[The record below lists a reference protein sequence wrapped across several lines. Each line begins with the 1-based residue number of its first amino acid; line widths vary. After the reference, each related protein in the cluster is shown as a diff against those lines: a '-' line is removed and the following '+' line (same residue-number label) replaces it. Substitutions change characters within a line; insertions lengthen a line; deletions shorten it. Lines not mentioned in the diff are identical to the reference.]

1 MVLLLC
7 ALVVMIGGY
16 FGVQQLNRTESVLET
31 ADSFDLTAKT
41 INDLTG
47 LSWTKDETVYSFV
60 YDNDTWSTA
69 DQPPWPVLQSSM
81 QTMAESL
88 VDLQATRKLENVKNP
103 ADYGLESPAFSV
115 TASWK
120 DGTKTTYSMGDTTPF
135 ADGYYLSISGQ
146 DGIVY
151 TVASSLSDTFN
162 KTQKDLTAKEAI
174 PSVSDA
180 SRLSVGSAFDATR
193 KEASITVDP
202 DQLWY
207 DTHTNAPLDG
217 SQIDTLISEVKEIA
231 WDDLVTANADEAMLA
246 EWQLNEESAVT
257 VSLSGGDES
266 LTILLGTQNEEG
278 YYYARLPGSAMVYTV
293 ESSGIA
299 GLLSASAEEMR
310 IMTILPMPYDQLASA
325 EFITEKGTWQLTK
338 PAEKDPESTE
348 EAKAADATETADA
361 AETGETAE
369 YDEEIKNLWKKVT
382 ALKATGRQ
390 DAERTGDQVLS
401 IRAVNTAGLETTVIF
416 SEYSADSYQVSVDGN
431 EMFLISAD
439 DVDAL
444 VRMVRAMQ

>member
-1 MVLLLC
+1 MKRAKKMVLLLC
-7 ALVVMIGGY
+7 VLAVMIGGY

-31 ADSFDLTAKT
+31 ADSFDLTAKA
-41 INDLTG
+41 IGDLTG

-60 YDNDTWSTA
+60 YDNDTWTTA
-69 DQPPWPVLQSSM
+69 DQPSWPVLQSSV
-81 QTMAESL
+81 QTMAENLIS
-88 VDLQATRKLENVKNP
+88 LQANRKLENVKNL
-103 ADYGLESPAFSV
+103 ADYGLESPAFTV

-120 DGTKTTYSMGDTTPF
+120 DGTQTTYNMGDATPF

-146 DGIVY
+146 DGIIY
-151 TVASSLSDTFN
+151 TIASSLLDTFN

-180 SRLSVGSAFDATR
+180 SRLSVGSAFDAVR
-193 KEASITVDP
+193 KETSITVDP

-231 WDDLVTANADEAMLA
+231 WDDLVTANADEDMLA
-246 EWQLNEESAVT
+246 QWQLNEESAVAVT
-257 VSLSGGDES
+257 LSGGDES
-266 LTILLGTQNEEG
+266 LKILLGAQNEDG
-278 YYYARLPGSAMVYTV
+278 DYYARLPDSAMVYTV

-299 GLLSASAEEMR
+299 GLLSTSAEEMQ

-325 EFITEKGTWQLTK
+325 EFVTEKGTWQLTK
-338 PAEKDPESTE
+338 PAEIDTESTE
-348 EAKAADATETADA
+348 DSAVSEA
-361 AETGETAE
+361 GETV
-369 YDEEIKNLWKKVT
+369 DPNEELKNQWKMVT
-382 ALKATGRQ
+382 TLKATGRP
-390 DAERTGDQVLS
+390 DVERTGDQVLS

>member
-7 ALVVMIGGY
+7 VLAVMIGGY

-31 ADSFDLTAKT
+31 ADSFDLTAKA
-41 INDLTG
+41 IGDLTG

-60 YDNDTWSTA
+60 YNNDTWSTV
-69 DQPPWPVLQSSM
+69 DQPAWPVLQSSI
-81 QTMAESL
+81 QTMAENLIS
-88 VDLQATRKLENVKNP
+88 LQANRKLENVKNL
-103 ADYGLESPAFSV
+103 ADYGLESPAFTV

-120 DGTKTTYSMGDTTPF
+120 DGTQTTYNMGDATPF

-146 DGIVY
+146 DGIIY
-151 TVASSLSDTFN
+151 TIVSSLLYTFN

-180 SRLSVGSAFDATR
+180 SRLSVGSAFDAVR
-193 KEASITVDP
+193 KETSITVDP

-231 WDDLVTANADEAMLA
+231 WDDLVTANADEDMLA
-246 EWQLNEESAVT
+246 QWQLNEESAVAVT
-257 VSLSGGDES
+257 LSGGDES
-266 LTILLGTQNEEG
+266 LKILLGAQNEDG
-278 YYYARLPGSAMVYTV
+278 NYYARLPDSAMVYTV

-299 GLLSASAEEMR
+299 GLLSAFAEEMQ

-325 EFITEKGTWQLTK
+325 EFVTEKGTWQLTK
-338 PAEKDPESTE
+338 PAEIDTESTE
-348 EAKAADATETADA
+348 DSAVSEA
-361 AETGETAE
+361 GETV
-369 YDEEIKNLWKKVT
+369 DPNEELKNLWKMVT
-382 ALKATGRQ
+382 TLKATGRP
-390 DAERTGDQVLS
+390 DVERAGDQVLS
-401 IRAVNTAGLETTVIF
+401 IWAVNTSGLETTVIF
-416 SEYSADSYQVSVDGN
+416 SEYSADSYQVSVDGT
-431 EMFLISAD
+431 EMLLVSAE

-444 VRMVRAMQ
+444 VRTVRAMQ